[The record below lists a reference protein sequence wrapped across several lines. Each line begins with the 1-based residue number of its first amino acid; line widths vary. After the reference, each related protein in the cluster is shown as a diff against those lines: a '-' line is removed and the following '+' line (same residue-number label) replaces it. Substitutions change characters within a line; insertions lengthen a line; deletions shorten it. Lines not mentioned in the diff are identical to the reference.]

1 MSHGESILMSHT
13 STLQS
18 KQELLE
24 KKEEEIKK
32 LQDQLTDFRNEA
44 DKTSKAK
51 QELENK
57 EFSLQT
63 EITTLQV

>member
-1 MSHGESILMSHT
+1 MLYT
-13 STLQS
+13 STLQA

-32 LQDQLTDFRNEA
+32 LEKQLTDFRNVA

-51 QELENK
+51 QELEDK
-57 EFSLQT
+57 EFSLQA
-63 EITTLQV
+63 EITALQV